1 MKVDGLV
8 FLVVEPRDFT
18 LFIRDTEQKSR
29 ITIRHRLLLV
39 GTDNN
44 VVTMLLTTRPGWEN
58 ISKLYNSPSC
68 IYR

>member
-29 ITIRHRLLLV
+29 ITIRHRL
-39 GTDNN
+39 
-44 VVTMLLTTRPGWEN
+44 
-58 ISKLYNSPSC
+58 
-68 IYR
+68 